1 MITRAV
7 VAFVLLLV
15 DVVVVVVAVVA
26 VVIVVSDRDRPSEML
41 AAFTA
46 AADQGSWAVCQWRGA
61 SGKVILPPIWE

>member
-15 DVVVVVVAVVA
+15 DVVVVVVAVI
-26 VVIVVSDRDRPSEML
+26 VIVVCDRDRPSEML

-46 AADQGSWAVCQWRGA
+46 AADQGSRAVCQWRGA
-61 SGKVILPPIWE
+61 SGKVILPRIWE

>member
-15 DVVVVVVAVVA
+15 DVVVVVVG

-61 SGKVILPPIWE
+61 SGKVILPPISE

>member
-15 DVVVVVVAVVA
+15 DVVVVVVA

-61 SGKVILPPIWE
+61 SGKVILPPICE